1 MSTLTSL
8 LLNMRR
14 IKNTGLIDLVFSN
27 LVVQLSAVVTIFIL
41 ADVLRP
47 VEVGFFRLL
56 FGYFVLFQ
64 TLGLV
69 GCNASI
75 LKFCSEDITS
85 EAKYERLRY
94 FRKRSFFG
102 ALLSVVLFN
111 VFLSFSVEPVGQ
123 DGIVIMHIY
132 TMALP
137 FAVYSM
143 CSMAFLQALKKVKV
157 AAKVQGLIRVS
168 FALLAIGGGYYGGL
182 DYVIYLTVIGYILGS
197 FGLYVL
203 LKNTDY
209 DDPLLVKFSEDS
221 NRFKLHSIGMLA
233 TGGLTILQQNIDLYL
248 LGIFRADYQLIADF
262 GLASILFTAGVLVT
276 GTIQTV
282 LTPYLSEKQADL
294 LWVREKTTRLQ
305 VLLIPFSFL
314 FGLSLYAGVSGL
326 VYLGFFPDYPNLLNF
341 SIPMI
346 IKYWI
351 WSLFCVFGAAL
362 FAIGIVKETLI
373 FGSIVVLF
381 NVVLSTTA
389 LYLYGPEY
397 IIYCQPIVVCA
408 QLIAVIYIFNKK
420 TQAVSS

>member
-1 MSTLTSL
+1 M
-8 LLNMRR
+8 
-14 IKNTGLIDLVFSN
+14 
-27 LVVQLSAVVTIFIL
+27 
-41 ADVLRP
+41 
-47 VEVGFFRLL
+47 
-56 FGYFVLFQ
+56 Y
-64 TLGLV
+64 
-69 GCNASI
+69 
-75 LKFCSEDITS
+75 
-85 EAKYERLRY
+85 
-94 FRKRSFFG
+94 
-102 ALLSVVLFN
+102 
-111 VFLSFSVEPVGQ
+111 FSVEPASQ
-123 DGIVIMHIY
+123 DDIAIMHIY

-157 AAKVQGLIRVS
+157 AAKAQGLIRVS
-168 FALLAIGGGYYGGL
+168 FAVLAVLGGYWGGL
-182 DYVIYLTVIGYILGS
+182 DYVIFLTVIGYIAAS
-197 FGLYVL
+197 ICLYFL
-203 LKNTDY
+203 LRNTTY
-209 DDPLLVKFSEDS
+209 DDPFLTEFSEDA
-221 NRFKLHSIGMLA
+221 NRFKLHSLGMLA
-233 TGGLTILQQNIDLYL
+233 TGGLTVLQQNIDLYL

-282 LTPYLSEKQADL
+282 LTPYLSEKQDDL

-314 FGLSLYAGVSGL
+314 FGLFLYAGVSGL
-326 VYLGFFPDYPNLLNF
+326 VYFGFFPDYPNLLNF

-420 TQAVSS
+420 TKAVSA